1 MYLTDGGA
9 PPPAFLQF
17 TTDSPDY
24 AFDTTEYPIYDTTG
38 GALATTDMPYWE
50 ITNSVDQRD
59 GLLNGILPPQLIN
72 FGSSFEANRRPWENK
87 QVEKA
92 VSHQNSGEGR
102 TSVGVFLPIVPDF
115 LPPSLLKKL
124 QNIFPDFNPETHL
137 KTNGLNNDSQCH
149 PFPFCDGDGCSGIG
163 LSLFVAFELLLLVL
177 IVAANVAIISVI
189 RDMNNST
196 KNRQYRSNN
205 VFKLSLAIADLCLGL
220 SILPAGIQSSI
231 SALIDQN
238 FNVGNVQI
246 DSLGSVPAII
256 FGSGAVIATIVGIWS
271 ILFIQ
276 IDLFLRIRWP
286 MEQHCGSLLTTK
298 RARIITVIIWCL
310 SVGIAAAL
318 WPLGFSFAIQPA
330 TLTYSPI
337 LLPKVENGSLVTNS
351 SDMYKIPLYACLV
364 WGIPFLLTLP
374 LGAYLVHAIGKACKK
389 LRRRTQAS
397 YIKRHPE
404 HAEQRSRVR
413 KDWEA
418 ACRIMIVELVYV
430 ITFLPTIVAHVVYWK
445 HDGCDPKANIV
456 HFCGQFILVV
466 GCFANLFIY
475 HLMWKDFQTRLRAL
489 FCGQIVTAAP
499 YSDRKSG
506 FTSRGFTSEAS
517 TTQISA
523 VSEVNFPIRVIS
535 VTLDSPMKK

>member
-17 TTDSPDY
+17 TTANPDY
-24 AFDTTEYPIYDTTG
+24 VLDTTEFPVFDTT
-38 GALATTDMPYWE
+38 GAVLATTDMPYWE
-50 ITNSVDQRD
+50 ITPNPDERLS
-59 GLLNGILPPQLIN
+59 NGQFPSNLIN
-72 FGSSFEANRRPWENK
+72 FGGSFESNRQAAPVENTL
-87 QVEKA
+87 
-92 VSHQNSGEGR
+92 VSHSGPGEGR
-102 TSVGVFLPIVPDF
+102 TSAGVFVKVDIPEWIQSHSSMDIIRE
-115 LPPSLLKKL
+115 L
-124 QNIFPDFNPETHL
+124 QNKFREQIPQLKQNDLFN
-137 KTNGLNNDSQCH
+137 GSQCH
-149 PFPFCDGDGCSGIG
+149 PFPFCGEDGCSGIG

-189 RDMNNST
+189 RDMNKST

-205 VFKLSLAIADLCLGL
+205 VFKLSLAVADLCLGL

-238 FNVGNVQI
+238 FNVGSVQI
-246 DSLGSVPAII
+246 NSLGSIPAII

-271 ILFIQ
+271 ILLVQ

-298 RARIITVIIWCL
+298 RARIVTVFIWCL
-310 SVGIAAAL
+310 AVGIVVAL

-351 SDMYKIPLYACLV
+351 DDMFKIPLYACIV
-364 WGIPFLLTLP
+364 WGVPFLLTLP

-389 LRRRTQAS
+389 LRMRTQAS

-404 HAEQRSRVR
+404 HAQHRSRVR

-418 ACRIMIVELVYV
+418 VCRIMIVELVYV
-430 ITFLPTIVAHVVYWK
+430 VTFLPTIIAHIVYWK
-445 HDGCDPKANIV
+445 HDGCDPRANV
-456 HFCGQFILVV
+456 FHFIGQFTLIV
-466 GCFANLFIY
+466 GSFVNLFIY
-475 HLMWKDFQTRLRAL
+475 HLMWKDFQTRMRTL
-489 FCGQIVTAAP
+489 FCGQPASPAP
-499 YSDRKSG
+499 YERKTG
-506 FTSRGFTSEAS
+506 FTSHTTVTTAEIS
-517 TTQISA
+517 TI
-523 VSEVNFPIRVIS
+523 SEVNYPIRVIS
-535 VTLDSPMKK
+535 LTLDNPVKK